1 MMSQIYPYLDRFF
14 GLSVTGFLSMEHL
27 IGRILVIYIF
37 GIIMMRLQRQFMA
50 INTPFNYIL
59 NFTLGSILAS
69 CVTGEAPF
77 LPVLGMTLF
86 IFTLNYLVAL
96 GSYMSDRFERLIKGD
111 RDLLVKDGQIQWKGM
126 RRNLIT
132 KEELLDAIHESTSHG
147 ELNRVSRAYFENDG
161 HISVIEKKD

>member
-1 MMSQIYPYLDRFF
+1 MMSQIYEYLDRFF
-14 GLSVTGFLSMEHL
+14 GLSITGFLSVEHL
-27 IGRILVIYIF
+27 IWRILVIYLF
-37 GIIMMRLQRQFMA
+37 GITLMRLQRQFMA

-77 LPVLGMTLF
+77 LPVLGMTVF
-86 IFTLNYLVAL
+86 IFSLNYLVAW
-96 GSYMSDRFERLIKGD
+96 GSYMSPRFERLIKGE
-111 RDLLVKDGQIQWKGM
+111 RDLLVKDGNIQWKGM

-132 KEELLDAIHESTSHG
+132 KEELLDVIREVTHYGKLE
-147 ELNRVSRAYFENDG
+147 RVERAYFENDG